1 MAKSGNILFDQMFS
15 DYAWKYNDPELA
27 TKKRYCDVIWNN
39 WPGLAEKFGREY
51 EMLSAAN
58 QQAWQNTIVLRY
70 QIPAQFVYYAVH
82 SLIRLL
88 RAGKLTR
95 GFWTPVAAKAAQAVA
110 DQQTIAAGGVAGTAQ
125 SVLQTAKKA
134 ATKIGSGISTIA
146 SDAESG
152 AKTGVH
158 VIEFLYKWKKPLIIG
173 GIGLAA
179 YIYSKPLI
187 SRLKNLAGRK

>member
-1 MAKSGNILFDQMFS
+1 MSKSGNKLFDQMFS

-58 QQAWQNTIVLRY
+58 QSAWQATIVQRY
-70 QIPAQFVYYAVH
+70 QIPSQFVYYAVH

-95 GFWTPVAAKAAQAVA
+95 GFWSPTAAKAAQAVV
-110 DQQTIAAGGVAGTAQ
+110 DQQTIAAGGIAGTGQ
-125 SVLQTAKKA
+125 SILQTAKKTA
-134 ATKIGSGISTIA
+134 KKIGSGISTIA

-152 AKTGVH
+152 AKTGIH
-158 VIEFLYKWKKPLIIG
+158 VVEFLYKWKKPLIIG

-187 SRLKNLAGRK
+187 SRLKSLAGRR